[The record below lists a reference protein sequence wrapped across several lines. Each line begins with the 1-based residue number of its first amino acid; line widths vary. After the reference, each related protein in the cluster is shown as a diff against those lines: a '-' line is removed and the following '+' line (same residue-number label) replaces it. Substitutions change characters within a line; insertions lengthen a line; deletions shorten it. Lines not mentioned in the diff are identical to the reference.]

1 MKKNIIYITAL
12 CAVMGL
18 AACSNDPE
26 DAVSKHV
33 YTADESPYL
42 RTDTSAN
49 IALTAEFRKG
59 HIQQKVIDLKDYA
72 VKIQNHLGMTVDEM
86 ISELESGK
94 VVFYNININKG
105 VWDKTVPNDSTG
117 WGYDASGAVSDT
129 ARVASITL
137 DKVNK
142 LLVLDVPANSDAGLS
157 LNENVGFAVN
167 DGKDFDK
174 YVRFSISMS
183 VTDPGTVIKTIS
195 IPSGDYSATELKFS
209 DIETAV
215 KACFDMSSTDFN
227 KIVQDTSGDIAM
239 YMVDANGNWITGK
252 DYTANGIGFWCDAS
266 GNPIS
271 WSSKCQYFVET
282 HDGSVGIGRY
292 AGIASGTQAKV
303 HFVYASKSDSSK
315 FMEFVITVNFE

>member
-18 AACSNDPE
+18 AACSTDPE

-59 HIQQKVIDLKDYA
+59 HIQQRVIDLKDYA
-72 VKIQNHLGMTVDEM
+72 VKIQSHLGMTVDDM
-86 ISELESGK
+86 ISDLESGK

-105 VWDKTVPNDSTG
+105 MWDKTAPNDSTG
-117 WGYDASGAVSDT
+117 WGYDASGGISDT

-137 DKVNK
+137 NK
-142 LLVLDVPANSDAGLS
+142 MKKQLILDIPSHSDAGLS
-157 LNENVGFAVN
+157 LNENVGFAIN
-167 DGKDFDK
+167 DGKDFDR
-174 YVRFSISMS
+174 YVRFNISMS
-183 VTDPGTVIKTIS
+183 VTDPGTIIKAIS
-195 IPSGDYSATELKFS
+195 IPSGDYSATELKFC
-209 DIETAV
+209 DMEAAI

-227 KIVQDTSGDIAM
+227 KIVQNVSGDIAM

-266 GNPIS
+266 GNPMP
-271 WSSKCQYFVET
+271 WSSKCEYFVET

-292 AGIASGTQAKV
+292 VGIASGTQAKV
-303 HFVYASKSDSSK
+303 HFVYASKSDNSK
-315 FMEFVITVNFE
+315 FMELIITVNFE